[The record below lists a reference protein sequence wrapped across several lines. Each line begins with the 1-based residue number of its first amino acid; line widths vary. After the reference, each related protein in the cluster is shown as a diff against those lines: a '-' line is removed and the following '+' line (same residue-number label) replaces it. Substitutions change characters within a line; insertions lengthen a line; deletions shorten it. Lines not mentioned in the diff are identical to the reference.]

1 MTLKQRLGVIPGNM
15 AIANAE
21 LLNNGSITAEPL
33 PIEPTLESTI
43 ESKPSVTSESTT
55 GATSGTVE

>member
-33 PIEPTLESTI
+33 PIELTLESTI
-43 ESKPSVTSESTT
+43 ESKPSITSESTA
-55 GATSGTVE
+55 GATSGSVE